1 MFHAKKNKSQWR
13 STPMKTGHVKTG
25 VSLAATVAPDVLR
38 RYASDQIVTLAKLVV
53 ENAFQPIVEAG
64 TGTVFG
70 YESLMRGQDR
80 IGYETPVDI
89 LDEAHQAGQL
99 LQLEQMVASRA
110 LAKFATLSNFSTS
123 TLFLNLDVR
132 LIPHGES
139 LVETLLQHLRKANI
153 PPSSVCFEF
162 SERFDNTSVPEFSGL
177 VSRLRKAGFKLAIDD
192 FGVGHGEMKLL
203 CDYAVDYLKIDRH
216 FVAEIDR
223 SPRKRHLLKS
233 IVNIAHV
240 LGTRVIA
247 EGIETEA
254 EFIACREYGVDLVQG
269 WFISRPTTHISE
281 LAPSFPHLQELGKS
295 KRGSQSLDE
304 ILIRKQIE
312 LLPTVYENDSIDS
325 VFELFRR
332 NPRQAFFPVLNA
344 NDEPRGIIHEH
355 HLKEYIYQPFGR
367 DLLKNKMYERSISH
381 FVEMAPIVGLDSD
394 AEQLMAIFANM
405 EGSNCLI
412 LTDNMRYAGVV
423 SAASLIK
430 VINEK
435 QLKTAQDQN
444 PLTGLPG
451 NRAIRDYMRQSGRDG
466 DELRHFCYCDFDNF
480 KPFNDAYGFHLGDH
494 AISLFAALMRRYFF
508 AERHFLGHVGGDDF
522 FIGVV
527 GWSKDELTEILDRL
541 ISDFHDDVRDF
552 YSDEDRAAGRILGH
566 DRTGA
571 EALFPLMRCSI
582 GVIELPEGLVVD
594 DINRVSAEIAII
606 KSAAKDSEEGL
617 VFHLLGEAN

>member
-1 MFHAKKNKSQWR
+1 M
-13 STPMKTGHVKTG
+13 
-25 VSLAATVAPDVLR
+25 SLAAAVAPGVVR

-70 YESLMRGQDR
+70 YESLMRGQER
-80 IGYETPVDI
+80 IGFDSPVEI
-89 LDEAHQAGQL
+89 LDEAYRLNQL
-99 LQLEQMVASRA
+99 LPLEQMVASRA
-110 LAKFATLSNFSTS
+110 LAKFATLGNYSTS

-132 LIPHGES
+132 LIPHGDRLIEN
-139 LVETLLQHLRKANI
+139 LLQQLKAANL

-162 SERFDNTSVPEFSGL
+162 SERFDNTRVPEFEAL
-177 VSRLRKAGFKLAIDD
+177 VSKLRRTGFKLAIDD

-216 FVAEIDR
+216 FVADID
-223 SPRKRHLLKS
+223 SKPRKRHLLKN

-254 EFIACREYGVDLVQG
+254 EFLACREYGVDLVQG
-269 WFISRPTTHISE
+269 WFIARPTTHISE
-281 LAPSFPHLQELGKS
+281 LVPAFPHLQELGKS
-295 KRGSQSLDE
+295 KRNTQSLDE

-312 LLPTVYENDSIDS
+312 MLPTVFENDSIDS

-332 NPRQAFFPVLNA
+332 NPRQGFFPVLNA
-344 NDEPRGIIHEH
+344 NGEPRGIIHEH
-355 HLKEYIYQPFGR
+355 HLKQYIYHPFGR
-367 DLLKNKMYERSISH
+367 DLLKNKRYERTISQ
-381 FVEMAPIVGLDSD
+381 FVEIAPIVSLDSD
-394 AEQLMAIFANM
+394 AERLMSIFANM

-423 SAASLIK
+423 SAAALIK

-435 QLKTAQDQN
+435 QLKIAQDQN

-451 NRAIRDYMRQSGRDG
+451 NHAIRDFMRQSGRDG
-466 DELRHFCYCDFDNF
+466 DGVRHFCYCDFDNF

-527 GWSKDELTEILDRL
+527 GWTQAELGEILDRL
-541 ISDFHDDVRDF
+541 ISDFHEDVLDL
-552 YSDEDRAAGRILGH
+552 YSEHDRAKGSIRGH
-566 DRTGA
+566 DRSGA

-582 GVIELPEGLVVD
+582 GVLELPDGLVID
-594 DINRVSAEIAII
+594 DINRVGTEIAHV
-606 KSAAKDSEEGL
+606 KAAAKESADGL

>member
-1 MFHAKKNKSQWR
+1 M
-13 STPMKTGHVKTG
+13 
-25 VSLAATVAPDVLR
+25 SLAASVKPGVVR
-38 RYASDQIVTLAKLVV
+38 RYASDQIVTLAKLVI

-70 YESLMRGQDR
+70 YESLMRGQER
-80 IGYETPVDI
+80 IGFETPIEI
-89 LDEAHQAGQL
+89 LDEAHENGQL

-110 LAKFATLSNFSTS
+110 LAKFATLSNFATA

-132 LIPHGES
+132 LIPLGNRLLES
-139 LVETLLQHLRKANI
+139 LLLQLKTANI

-162 SERFDNTSVPEFSGL
+162 SERFDNTSVPEFAEL

-203 CDYAVDYLKIDRH
+203 CDYSVDYLKIDRH
-216 FVAEIDR
+216 FVADIDR

-233 IVNIAHV
+233 IVNMAHV

-254 EFIACREYGVDLVQG
+254 EFIACRDYGVDLVQG
-269 WFISRPTTHISE
+269 WFISRPSTHLSE
-281 LAPSFPHLQELGKS
+281 LVPAFPHLQELGKN
-295 KRGSQSLDE
+295 KGTSQSLDE

-312 LLPTVYENDSIDS
+312 MLPTVYESDAIDT

-332 NPRQAFFPVLNA
+332 NPRQAYFPVLNA
-344 NDEPRGIIHEH
+344 NGEPRGIIHEH

-367 DLLKNKMYERSISH
+367 DLLKNKVYERAISH
-381 FVEMAPIVGLDSD
+381 FVERAPIVGLDSD
-394 AEQLMAIFANM
+394 ADQLMAIFANM

-451 NRAIRDYMRQSGRDG
+451 NRAIRDFMRHSGRDG
-466 DELRHFCYCDFDNF
+466 DEVRHFCYCDFDNF

-527 GWSKDELTEILDRL
+527 GWTKEELTEILDRL
-541 ISDFHDDVRDF
+541 ISDFHDDVLDL
-552 YSDEDRAAGRILGH
+552 YSDEDRAAGRIRGH
-566 DRTGA
+566 DRAGA

-582 GVIELPEGLVVD
+582 GVLELSEGLVID
-594 DINRVSAEIAII
+594 DINRVSAEIAQV
-606 KSAAKDSEEGL
+606 KSSAKESDEGL
-617 VFHLLGEAN
+617 VFHTLGEAN

>member
-1 MFHAKKNKSQWR
+1 M
-13 STPMKTGHVKTG
+13 
-25 VSLAATVAPDVLR
+25 SLAASVKPGVVR
-38 RYASDQIVTLAKLVV
+38 RYASDQIVTLAKLVI

-70 YESLMRGQDR
+70 YESLMRGQER
-80 IGYETPVDI
+80 IGFETPIEI
-89 LDEAHQAGQL
+89 LDEAHENGQL

-110 LAKFATLSNFSTS
+110 LAKFATLSNFATA

-132 LIPHGES
+132 LIPLGNRLLES
-139 LVETLLQHLRKANI
+139 LLLQLKTANI

-162 SERFDNTSVPEFSGL
+162 SERFDNTSVPEFAEL

-203 CDYAVDYLKIDRH
+203 CDYSVDYLKIDRH
-216 FVAEIDR
+216 FVADIDR

-233 IVNIAHV
+233 IVNMAHV

-254 EFIACREYGVDLVQG
+254 EFIVCRDYGVDLVQG
-269 WFISRPTTHISE
+269 WFISRPSTHLSE
-281 LAPSFPHLQELGKS
+281 LVPAFPHLQELGKN
-295 KRGSQSLDE
+295 KGTSQSLDE

-312 LLPTVYENDSIDS
+312 MLPTVYESDAIDT

-332 NPRQAFFPVLNA
+332 NPRQAYFPVLNA
-344 NDEPRGIIHEH
+344 NGEPRGIIHEH

-367 DLLKNKMYERSISH
+367 DLLKNKVYERAISH
-381 FVEMAPIVGLDSD
+381 FVERAPIVGLDSD
-394 AEQLMAIFANM
+394 ADQLMAIFANM

-451 NRAIRDYMRQSGRDG
+451 NRAIRDFMRHSGRDG
-466 DELRHFCYCDFDNF
+466 DEVRHFCYCDFDNF

-527 GWSKDELTEILDRL
+527 GWTKEELTEILDRL
-541 ISDFHDDVRDF
+541 ISDFHDDVLDL
-552 YSDEDRAAGRILGH
+552 YSDEDRAAGRIRGH
-566 DRTGA
+566 DRAGA

-582 GVIELPEGLVVD
+582 GVLELSEGLVID
-594 DINRVSAEIAII
+594 DINRVSAEIAQV
-606 KSAAKDSEEGL
+606 KSSAKESDEGL
-617 VFHLLGEAN
+617 VFHTLGEAN

>member
-1 MFHAKKNKSQWR
+1 M
-13 STPMKTGHVKTG
+13 
-25 VSLAATVAPDVLR
+25 SLAASVKPGVVR
-38 RYASDQIVTLAKLVV
+38 RYASDQIVTLAKLVI

-70 YESLMRGQDR
+70 YESLMRGQER
-80 IGYETPVDI
+80 IGFETPIEI
-89 LDEAHQAGQL
+89 LDEAHENGQL

-110 LAKFATLSNFSTS
+110 LAKFATLSNFATA

-132 LIPHGES
+132 LIPLGNRLLES
-139 LVETLLQHLRKANI
+139 LLLQLKTANI

-162 SERFDNTSVPEFSGL
+162 SERFDNTSVPEFAEL

-203 CDYAVDYLKIDRH
+203 CDYSVDYLKIDRH
-216 FVAEIDR
+216 FVADIDR

-233 IVNIAHV
+233 IVNMAHV

-254 EFIACREYGVDLVQG
+254 EFIVCRDYGVDLVQG
-269 WFISRPTTHISE
+269 WFISRPSTHLSE
-281 LAPSFPHLQELGKS
+281 LVPAFPHLQELGKN
-295 KRGSQSLDE
+295 KGTSQSLDE

-312 LLPTVYENDSIDS
+312 MLPTVYESDAIDT

-332 NPRQAFFPVLNA
+332 NPRQAYFPVLNA
-344 NDEPRGIIHEH
+344 NGEPRGIIHEH

-367 DLLKNKMYERSISH
+367 DLLKNKVYERAISH
-381 FVEMAPIVGLDSD
+381 FVERAPIVGLDSD
-394 AEQLMAIFANM
+394 ADQLMAIFANM

-451 NRAIRDYMRQSGRDG
+451 NRAIRDFMRHSGRDG
-466 DELRHFCYCDFDNF
+466 DEVRHFCYCDFDNF

-527 GWSKDELTEILDRL
+527 GWTKEELTEILDRL
-541 ISDFHDDVRDF
+541 ISDFHDDVLDL
-552 YSDEDRAAGRILGH
+552 YSDKDRAAGRIRGH
-566 DRTGA
+566 DRAGA

-582 GVIELPEGLVVD
+582 GVLELSEGLVID
-594 DINRVSAEIAII
+594 DINRVSAEIAQV
-606 KSAAKDSEEGL
+606 KSSAKESDEGL
-617 VFHLLGEAN
+617 VFHTLGEAN

>member
-1 MFHAKKNKSQWR
+1 M
-13 STPMKTGHVKTG
+13 
-25 VSLAATVAPDVLR
+25 SLAATVEPGVLR

-70 YESLMRGQDR
+70 YESLMRGQER
-80 IGYETPVDI
+80 IGFETPIEI
-89 LDEAHQAGQL
+89 LDEAHRGGQL
-99 LQLEQMVASRA
+99 LHLEQMVASRA
-110 LAKFATLSNFSTS
+110 LAKFATLTNYSTA

-132 LIPHGES
+132 LIPQGEH
-139 LVETLLQHLRKANI
+139 LVESLLQHLKKASI

-162 SERFDNTSVPEFSGL
+162 SERFDNTSVPEFAAL
-177 VSRLRKAGFKLAIDD
+177 VSRLRKTGFKLAIDD

-203 CDYAVDYLKIDRH
+203 CDYSVDYLKIDRH
-216 FVAEIDR
+216 FVADIDR

-233 IVNIAHV
+233 IVNMAHV

-247 EGIETEA
+247 EGIETEV
-254 EFIACREYGVDLVQG
+254 EFVVCRDYGVDLVQG

-281 LAPSFPHLQELGKS
+281 LVPSFPHLQELGKN
-295 KRGSQSLDE
+295 KGNSQSLDE

-312 LLPTVYENDSIDS
+312 MLPTVYESDGIDT

-332 NPRQAFFPVLNA
+332 NPRQAYFPVLNA
-344 NDEPRGIIHEH
+344 NGEPRGIIHEH

-367 DLLKNKMYERSISH
+367 DLLKNKVYERAISH
-381 FVEMAPIVGLDSD
+381 FVERAPIVGLDSD

-405 EGSNCLI
+405 EGSNCVI

-451 NRAIRDYMRQSGRDG
+451 NRAIRDFMRHSGRDG
-466 DELRHFCYCDFDNF
+466 DEIRHFCYCDFDNF

-527 GWSKDELTEILDRL
+527 GWTKEELTEILDRL
-541 ISDFHDDVRDF
+541 IGDFHDDVLDL
-552 YSDEDRAAGRILGH
+552 YSDEDRAAGRIRGH
-566 DRTGA
+566 DRAGVETV
-571 EALFPLMRCSI
+571 FPLMRCSI
-582 GVIELPEGLVVD
+582 GVLELPEGHVID
-594 DINRVSAEIAII
+594 DINRVSAEIAHI
-606 KSAAKDSEEGL
+606 KSEAKESAEGL
-617 VFHLLGEAN
+617 VFHRLGEAN

>member
-1 MFHAKKNKSQWR
+1 M
-13 STPMKTGHVKTG
+13 
-25 VSLAATVAPDVLR
+25 SLAASVKPGVVR
-38 RYASDQIVTLAKLVV
+38 RYASDQIVTLAKLVI

-70 YESLMRGQDR
+70 YESLMRGQER
-80 IGYETPVDI
+80 IGFETPIEI
-89 LDEAHQAGQL
+89 LDEAHENGQL

-110 LAKFATLSNFSTS
+110 LAKFATLSNFATA

-132 LIPHGES
+132 LIPLGNRLLES
-139 LVETLLQHLRKANI
+139 LLLQLKTANI

-162 SERFDNTSVPEFSGL
+162 SERFDNTSVPEFAEL

-203 CDYAVDYLKIDRH
+203 CDYSVDYLKIDRH
-216 FVAEIDR
+216 FVADIDR

-233 IVNIAHV
+233 IVNMAHV

-254 EFIACREYGVDLVQG
+254 EFIVCRDYGVDLVQG
-269 WFISRPTTHISE
+269 WFISRPSTHLSE
-281 LAPSFPHLQELGKS
+281 LVPAFPHLQELGKN
-295 KRGSQSLDE
+295 KGTSQSLDE

-312 LLPTVYENDSIDS
+312 MLPTVYESDAIDT

-332 NPRQAFFPVLNA
+332 NPRQAYFPVLNA
-344 NDEPRGIIHEH
+344 NGEPRGIIHEH

-367 DLLKNKMYERSISH
+367 DLLKNKVYERAISH
-381 FVEMAPIVGLDSD
+381 FVERAPIVGLDSD
-394 AEQLMAIFANM
+394 ADQLMAIFANM

-451 NRAIRDYMRQSGRDG
+451 NRAIRDFMRHSGRDG
-466 DELRHFCYCDFDNF
+466 DEVRHFCYCDFDNF

-527 GWSKDELTEILDRL
+527 GWTKEELTEILDRL
-541 ISDFHDDVRDF
+541 IGDFHDDVLDL
-552 YSDEDRAAGRILGH
+552 YSDEDRAAGRIRGH

-571 EALFPLMRCSI
+571 EAFFPLMHCSI
-582 GVIELPEGLVVD
+582 GVLELPEGLVID
-594 DINRVSAEIAII
+594 DINRVSAEIALV
-606 KSAAKDSEEGL
+606 KSAAKENEDGL
-617 VFHLLGEAN
+617 VFHALGEAN